1 MLTAILKQFTENQK
15 KLPVLNTMWQ
25 LQRTYLRGWWMTV
38 GLVTW
43 RESCVGTGF
52 SWKLCTASAGK
63 SAWPLTGAPEI
74 VNDLGGLETMWT
86 PNKCT
91 DHPSMKDLFF
101 VLCPI
106 QKPNNSNVLYKL
118 WSYPSCYLGSQS
130 TVLTTFESTRMM
142 QKISWWKLRIFVLPP
157 NTVSVFKSRS
167 VGKSRNTQRNDKYNV
182 SSLGIQAQH
191 RWCSGG
197 GVSNK
202 VFSLQTLQS
211 KITIICTMI
220 L

>member
-1 MLTAILKQFTENQK
+1 MLTAILKQFIENQK
-15 KLPVLNTMWQ
+15 KLPVFDTIWR

-74 VNDLGGLETMWT
+74 VNDLGGLKTMWT

-91 DHPSMKDLFF
+91 DHPSMKDLFI

-106 QKPNNSNVLYKL
+106 QKYNNSNVLYKL

-130 TVLTTFESTRMM
+130 TMLTIFEPMRMM

-157 NTVSVFKSRS
+157 NSVSVFKTRR
-167 VGKSRNTQRNDKYNV
+167 VGKSRNTQRNTNTIYQIWVCRHNIADV
-182 SSLGIQAQH
+182 Q
-191 RWCSGG
+191 
-197 GVSNK
+197 GV
-202 VFSLQTLQS
+202 VYQIRFSHC
-211 KITIICTMI
+211 KRCKAK
-220 L
+220 

>member
-1 MLTAILKQFTENQK
+1 MKTKRNFQSF
-15 KLPVLNTMWQ
+15 NTIWQ

-91 DHPSMKDLFF
+91 DHPSMKDIFI

-106 QKPNNSNVLYKL
+106 QKLNNSNVLYKL
-118 WSYPSCYLGSQS
+118 WSYPSCYLSFQS
-130 TVLTTFESTRMM
+130 TVVTTFEPTRMM
-142 QKISWWKLRIFVLPP
+142 QKISWWKLEYLYSHPTMLVCLNQEVWASQGTHKETTNIMYEIWACRHNIADVQVVL
-157 NTVSVFKSRS
+157 
-167 VGKSRNTQRNDKYNV
+167 
-182 SSLGIQAQH
+182 
-191 RWCSGG
+191 
-197 GVSNK
+197 
-202 VFSLQTLQS
+202 
-211 KITIICTMI
+211 
-220 L
+220 

>member
-1 MLTAILKQFTENQK
+1 MTKFCVGKFWAPNNLNTLLHWQIKMLTAILKQFTENQK
-15 KLPVLNTMWQ
+15 KLPVFNTILQ

-86 PNKCT
+86 LMISLVQKQTPNKCT
-91 DHPSMKDLFF
+91 DHPSIKEPFI

-106 QKPNNSNVLYKL
+106 QKPNNPNVLYKL
-118 WSYPSCYLGSQS
+118 WSYPSCYLGSHSSVENIWTYEDDAENFMMKTQNIS
-130 TVLTTFESTRMM
+130 TLTQNS
-142 QKISWWKLRIFVLPP
+142 
-157 NTVSVFKSRS
+157 
-167 VGKSRNTQRNDKYNV
+167 
-182 SSLGIQAQH
+182 
-191 RWCSGG
+191 
-197 GVSNK
+197 
-202 VFSLQTLQS
+202 
-211 KITIICTMI
+211 
-220 L
+220 